1 MATNVF
7 EKLGRSIIESAFEG
21 SYEEIGR
28 QSLQGG
34 GPQSNP
40 TLGVL
45 DNLNERI
52 AREQILP
59 RITDEVIAEH
69 KEQPIGRHSDDLQR
83 VLHYFRRQPLA
94 GKYVIVETERNE
106 EWCLGKLSGERG
118 EPPDIMRNTT
128 FDSLGAAQH
137 AVFTRRVEELRS
149 ELEGSG

>member
-7 EKLGRSIIESAFEG
+7 EKLGRIIVESAFEG

-28 QSLQGG
+28 QSLQAG
-34 GPQSNP
+34 GPQDNP
-40 TLGVL
+40 TLEVL

-59 RITDEVIAEH
+59 RITEEVISEH
-69 KEQPIGRHSDDLQR
+69 REHPIGQHSDDLQR
-83 VLHYFRRQPLA
+83 VLHYFRRQALPE
-94 GKYVIVETERNE
+94 KYAIIEIDRNE

-118 EPPDIMRNTT
+118 EPPNVMRDTS
-128 FDSLGAAQH
+128 FDSLEAAQH

-149 ELEGSG
+149 KFEEIE